1 MLPAGM
7 RGGEGRNT
15 GQELDFV
22 SGSFSI
28 STRRLDNLESRM
40 TVRSKNQVDEQMGKR
55 ETESERIST
64 N

>member
-7 RGGEGRNT
+7 GRGEGRNA

-28 STRRLDNLESRM
+28 SPRRLDNLESRM
-40 TVRSKNQVDEQMGKR
+40 TVGTKSQVNE
-55 ETESERIST
+55 
-64 N
+64 